1 MNVFSAFRKFV
12 RLLLIPKIVKEE
24 EIKEAKVMKSLN
36 ELIYDFL
43 TEYANNPDPQ
53 YAVMLKG
60 KWGCGKTH
68 FIKQWLKE
76 YKEKNGEIEEDTIDL
91 KPIYVSLY
99 GMNTIAEIKT
109 AIDREVNPFFY
120 SKTGKVVKGVAKVL
134 GKVVLKTNIDFNG
147 DEKDDATFTGSI
159 DSLSLFKKNNEDV
172 VKGVRFIV
180 FDDIERC
187 QIEMKQLLGF
197 INYFVEHCDCKVLVI
212 GDESHLEEESKKCLD
227 EFKEKTV
234 GREFEIKPDDEKAID
249 FFLHEPH
256 IAGYLEVERDY
267 ILKCFRKSESGNL
280 RVLRQCLMDFASQ
293 IKGVETG
300 TEGES
305 NLFLHGLLCSFIAVY
320 AELNNPKTKKYI
332 EDFLNFFQNAVG
344 NLGSEEGKAFK
355 NLNQKYYEVSLGNIY
370 NVFTTEYVPRIV
382 KHIRTG
388 APLTDFIRG
397 NIKTKRRE
405 QASWEKLSKFWEME
419 NDQFNSLYDDSL
431 KALVEDKIDLPYHI
445 GTTIGYLGY
454 IDVYGVRSFE
464 SDDVK
469 KVKKNI
475 DKRIENCKT
484 LEGLFQ
490 FRNSII
496 QGVKYI
502 TMNCDSCPKADNI
515 LSSMQKF
522 FECQK
527 VKLPDAM
534 QEALRGLT
542 DETVSQLLD
551 IDDKSYPDHS
561 CAYRLRAIFG
571 QENGEELFER
581 ICKLSN
587 KGKNIF
593 CSFLSKHYMFSANI
607 QGVVDYYKSD
617 VPVLIVLKGKIDDQ
631 KQKAIGVD
639 KMAYDRLGDALD
651 KALKRCNGESAA
663 LV

>member
-1 MNVFSAFRKFV
+1 MNRFFNSIKQIVILVFVTKN
-12 RLLLIPKIVKEE
+12 VKEQT
-24 EIKEAKVMKSLN
+24 IKEEKMTGLN
-36 ELIYDFL
+36 ELIYGFL
-43 TEYANNPDPQ
+43 TEYADNPDPQ

-76 YKEKNGEIEEDTIDL
+76 YKEKHAEKDEDSIDL

-120 SKTGKVVKGVAKVL
+120 SKTGKVVKGVAKIL

-172 VKGVRFIV
+172 VKGIRFIV

-187 QIEMKQLLGF
+187 QIDMKQLLGF
-197 INYFVEHCDCKVLVI
+197 INYFVEHCDCKVVVI
-212 GDESHLEEESKKCLD
+212 GDVSHLEEESKKCLD

-234 GREFEIKPDDEKAID
+234 GREFEIKPDDEEAID
-249 FFLHEPH
+249 YFLQEPH
-256 IAGYLEVERDY
+256 ITGYLTVERDY
-267 ILKCFRKSESGNL
+267 ILQCFRKSESENL

-293 IKGVETG
+293 IKGVETDANA
-300 TEGES
+300 ES

-320 AELNNPKTKKYI
+320 AELNNPETQKYI
-332 EDFLNFFQNAVG
+332 DDFLNFFQVAAG

-405 QASWEKLSKFWEME
+405 LASWEKLSKFWEME
-419 NDQFNSLYDDSL
+419 NDEFNSLYNDSL

-445 GTTIGYLGY
+445 GTTIGYFGY

-464 SDDVK
+464 TDDVK

-484 LEGLFQ
+484 LEELFQ
-490 FRNSII
+490 FRNSFI
-496 QGVKYI
+496 QGINYI
-502 TMNCDSCPKADNI
+502 TMNCNQCPKAENI
-515 LSSMQKF
+515 LVSMRKS
-522 FECQK
+522 FEQQK

-534 QEALRGLT
+534 QTALRGLS
-542 DETVSQLLD
+542 DETVSQLLE

-561 CAYRLRAIFG
+561 CAYRLRAIFE
-571 QENGEELFER
+571 QESGEELFER

-607 QGVVDYYKSD
+607 QGVVDYYKPD
-617 VPVLIVLKGKIDDQ
+617 IPVLVVLKGKVDDQ
-631 KQKAIGVD
+631 KQKATGVD
-639 KMAYDRLGDALD
+639 KLAYDRLADALD
-651 KALKRCNGESAA
+651 KALKRCKGENAA
-663 LV
+663 LL